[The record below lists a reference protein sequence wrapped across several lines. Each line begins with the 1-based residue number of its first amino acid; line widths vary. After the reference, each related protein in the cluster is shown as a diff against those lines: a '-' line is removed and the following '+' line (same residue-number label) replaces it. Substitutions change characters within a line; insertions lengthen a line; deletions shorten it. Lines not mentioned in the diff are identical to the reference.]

1 MEYICEYK
9 NSIPSSLCKE
19 IIQLFETQEDKY
31 EGITVGGVNK
41 NIKDT
46 TDFLIPKNDE
56 RWKKIEIFLYKELSN
71 KLNKYLNNFKK
82 KEYNSDYRNY
92 SCFNLKNLFIHS
104 FMIQKYD
111 KKRGKYTYHDDF
123 HFDSKSSRVITFLWY
138 LNTVE
143 EGGHTVFWKN
153 NKVQPEEGKLIFF
166 PAFWCYPHTGKVPI
180 SSDKYIIT
188 GWFYINAY

>member
-1 MEYICEYK
+1 MEYIYEYK
-9 NSIPSSLCKE
+9 KSIPSLLCKE
-19 IIQLFETQEDKY
+19 IIQLFETEEDRY

-46 TDFLIPKNDE
+46 TDFVIPKNNE
-56 RWKKIEIFLYKELSN
+56 RWKKIETFLYKELSN
-71 KLNKYLNNFKK
+71 KLNKYLNSLKK
-82 KEYNSDYRNY
+82 KEYNTDYKIY
-92 SCFNLKNLFIHS
+92 SCFNNKKLVIHS

-111 KKRGKYTYHDDF
+111 KNRGKYTYHDDF
-123 HFDSKSSRVITFLWY
+123 HFELNFARVITFLWY

-143 EGGHTVFWKN
+143 EGGETVFWETY
-153 NKVQPEEGKLIFF
+153 KVQPEEGKLIFF

-188 GWFYINAY
+188 GWFYINEY